1 MRDIIEEIIKAFSSL
16 WKIKQRGDSI
26 EIITPVTT
34 SNDSFVS
41 VFLTRRGDEY
51 VVTDGGWIDA
61 GVYNIDE
68 ESNINF
74 NSIVN
79 HFQASYGILSLHA
92 RGLYY
97 YYKKTDSPIFVP
109 NLVFD
114 VASFISVIVNTSLV
128 EASRGIDKNYNK
140 FSRKAKNFII
150 DHVAKEDVVSTSSL
164 RKIFP
169 SLHFGFAIRRGSG
182 ISLFNFSSGSN
193 KSYYINSLCKSKVS
207 FEIVKKSDNN
217 NCFQDKI
224 LLLDD
229 NNSMLRNRD
238 VGVYVNLIREQEVC
252 SLINWS
258 DRESIF
264 GNAV

>member
-97 YYKKTDSPIFVP
+97 YY
-109 NLVFD
+109 
-114 VASFISVIVNTSLV
+114 
-128 EASRGIDKNYNK
+128 
-140 FSRKAKNFII
+140 
-150 DHVAKEDVVSTSSL
+150 
-164 RKIFP
+164 
-169 SLHFGFAIRRGSG
+169 
-182 ISLFNFSSGSN
+182 
-193 KSYYINSLCKSKVS
+193 
-207 FEIVKKSDNN
+207 
-217 NCFQDKI
+217 
-224 LLLDD
+224 
-229 NNSMLRNRD
+229 
-238 VGVYVNLIREQEVC
+238 
-252 SLINWS
+252 
-258 DRESIF
+258 
-264 GNAV
+264 